1 MTGLKSWPQ
10 VWMNFGIS
18 CFAALMT
25 EFVSNTATA
34 NILAPILKELSL
46 SVCIN
51 PIYLS
56 KFLTIDIYY
65 IFFFSYF
72 FCKIHFLV
80 VTTVISCSYAF
91 MLPVA
96 TAPNAL
102 VFDASTMKNT
112 FMMTIGFGMN
122 IFCVSLTNLAINLYG
137 EAIFEDFDTI
147 PDWAT
152 PTSESLAL
160 VANCTVN

>member
-1 MTGLKSWPQ
+1 M
-10 VWMNFGIS
+10 
-18 CFAALMT
+18 
-25 EFVSNTATA
+25 
-34 NILAPILKELSL
+34 
-46 SVCIN
+46 
-51 PIYLS
+51 IY
-56 KFLTIDIYY
+56 
-65 IFFFSYF
+65 FFFPF
-72 FCKIHFLV
+72 FYEIHFLV

>member
-1 MTGLKSWPQ
+1 M
-10 VWMNFGIS
+10 I
-18 CFAALMT
+18 C
-25 EFVSNTATA
+25 
-34 NILAPILKELSL
+34 
-46 SVCIN
+46 
-51 PIYLS
+51 
-56 KFLTIDIYY
+56 
-65 IFFFSYF
+65 IFFSFHIF
-72 FCKIHFLV
+72 FYKIHFLV

-160 VANCTVN
+160 VANCTIN